1 MRNPIPPNPVVPSI
15 PSSILRYALLGVGLL
30 LAYGIIGSM
39 LIMRLDPINA
49 LYFAVITTATVGYGD
64 ISPANPVQKLFVV
77 TLVLGGAS
85 LLAYAFTLAIAV
97 VSMTFEDITS
107 GAREKRRIASLNN
120 HFILC
125 GYGRVGSAV
134 HRELKK
140 RKQQA
145 LIIERDKNVV
155 EKELWAEP

>member
-1 MRNPIPPNPVVPSI
+1 
-15 PSSILRYALLGVGLL
+15 
-30 LAYGIIGSM
+30 
-39 LIMRLDPINA
+39 MRLDPVNA

-64 ISPANPVQKLFVV
+64 ISPSNPLQKLFVV

-107 GAREKRRIASLNN
+107 GARERRRIASLNN

-125 GYGRVGSAV
+125 GYGRVG
-134 HRELKK
+134 
-140 RKQQA
+140 
-145 LIIERDKNVV
+145 
-155 EKELWAEP
+155 